1 MENHSKSNKSIL
13 IKVVVAIVVIIVLG
27 GILYLIFN
35 NKQNETSTTSNEN
48 ITTNKEMSAEEIVNA
63 LKEKNENIGK
73 IVVYTADTDT
83 NKLLGRPNQYTSK
96 VNFADNRISQEFV
109 DENDAK
115 GGTIEVFA
123 NKKDMENRKEYIES
137 ISSSASMFVQY
148 IYSKGNVLLR
158 LEKDL
163 TPEQA
168 KEYEDA
174 FNEIVK

>member
-1 MENHSKSNKSIL
+1 MENHLKSSKSIL
-13 IKVVVAIVVIIVLG
+13 IKVAVAIIVIIVLG

-35 NKQNETSTTSNEN
+35 NKQNKIATTSNEN
-48 ITTNKEMSAEEIVNA
+48 ITANKEMSAEEIVNA

-109 DENDAK
+109 DENNAK

-123 NKKDMENRKEYIES
+123 NKEDMENRKEYIES
-137 ISSSASMFVQY
+137 ISSSASMFAQY